1 MSAAKNTTPV
11 SVTCPKCGG
20 GQKIAQF
27 KHVENG
33 VCFLCNGA
41 GVTDAATAA
50 GFERAALAAVVR
62 DDRRSAPAPAPA
74 QNVKS
79 KPVQL
84 GLDFLADGARVE
96 RHEDGRFALVCNKAE
111 GRVHGDDFRVY
122 FTITSG
128 QIEILSIQDGLKPYR
143 KQIAAALQGALKR

>member
-50 GFERAALAAVVR
+50 GLSASAAKPYTVSVGIATSLPSSSKRAA
-62 DDRRSAPAPAPA
+62 
-74 QNVKS
+74 
-79 KPVQL
+79 
-84 GLDFLADGARVE
+84 
-96 RHEDGRFALVCNKAE
+96 
-111 GRVHGDDFRVY
+111 
-122 FTITSG
+122 
-128 QIEILSIQDGLKPYR
+128 
-143 KQIAAALQGALKR
+143 